1 MTRIEELIDQLAEA
15 FAVAPPEAPGLG
27 IVVSEVSLDLPVEA
41 RIVRGGAVEM
51 SLPRGM
57 LSTGFSLP
65 HGRLRLR
72 FAEEGGA

>member
-1 MTRIEELIDQLAEA
+1 MTRIEQLIESLADA

-27 IVVSEVSLDLPVEA
+27 LSVAEIHLDLPVEA
-41 RIVRGGAVEM
+41 RIVRGGEVEM

-57 LSTGFSLP
+57 LATGFAFP

-72 FAEEGGA
+72 LAEEGS